1 MPEILLG
8 VGEGLSNPQLCCVY
22 FANRGREVK
31 LYQAADHAR
40 CKIRAVG
47 IVANILGQHFFA
59 TVWSRE
65 ARLDGYLTHKR
76 TPYLQL
82 NY

>member
-1 MPEILLG
+1 LEF
-8 VGEGLSNPQLCCVY
+8 EEELSNPQLCCVY

-31 LYQAADHAR
+31 LYQAAHHAG

-47 IVANILGQHFFA
+47 IVAKILGQYFFS

-65 ARLDGYLTHKR
+65 ARLDGYLTHTR
-76 TPYLQL
+76 TPYLHL